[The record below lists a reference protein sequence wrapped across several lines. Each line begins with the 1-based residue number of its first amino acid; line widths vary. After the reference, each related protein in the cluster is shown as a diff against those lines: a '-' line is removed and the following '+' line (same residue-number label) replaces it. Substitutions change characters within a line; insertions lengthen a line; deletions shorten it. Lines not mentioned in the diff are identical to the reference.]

1 MRIRKKRSVAVAIVA
16 ASLAL
21 ALLIYVEN
29 FVVPVNWIQTH
40 ETIHSL
46 IVLTCLQPVLV
57 WFEWLSQEQKPSN

>member
-29 FVVPVNWIQTH
+29 FVVAVNWIQTH